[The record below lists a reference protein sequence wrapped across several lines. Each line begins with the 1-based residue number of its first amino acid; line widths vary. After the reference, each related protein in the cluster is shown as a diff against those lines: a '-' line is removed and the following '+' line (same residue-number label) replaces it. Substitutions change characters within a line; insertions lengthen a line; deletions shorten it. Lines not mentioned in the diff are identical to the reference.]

1 MKLLEA
7 FKIIEE
13 NAAPVALSNELCSKY
28 GHYDNSGIMLENEG
42 DISGAL
48 FSLDFTPEAVD
59 MAVKNG
65 CNLIVTHHPA
75 IYHGQRSLTPS
86 NDLVSR
92 ALVGCIKHDI
102 GVISMHLNFDSAP
115 KGIDYYL
122 MKGLGGD
129 KEEGVLNTLSSGGY
143 GRIYNIKPITFSSF
157 VRRAM
162 KTFQTRRCFA
172 YGDDNRIIRR
182 VASFC
187 GAGCDGEAAGLAING
202 RADVLVSADIA
213 HHMIT
218 GLYYNG
224 VNVLQL
230 THYASEVYGFKYMA
244 QSLTPLLGVPVCV
257 YVDSQLM

>member
-75 IYHGQRSLTPS
+75 IYHGQRSITPS

-122 MKGLGGD
+122 MKGLGG
-129 KEEGVLNTLSSGGY
+129 EEAEALLNPLSSGGY
-143 GRIYNIKPITFSSF
+143 GRIYAVPAQSFGQFSQKAAAEFESGHIRF
-157 VRRAM
+157 
-162 KTFQTRRCFA
+162 
-172 YGDDNRIIRR
+172 YGGRQ
-182 VASFC
+182 VKKAASFC
-187 GAGCDGEAAGLAING
+187 GAGCDDEAIAFAISRG
-202 RADVLVSADIA
+202 ADTFVSADMK
-213 HHMIT
+213 HHQIT
-218 GLYYNG
+218 ALISAGL
-224 VNVLQL
+224 NVVEM
-230 THYASEVYGFKYMA
+230 THYCSEVYGFARIYA
-244 QSLTPLLGVPVCV
+244 SINGSLGVP
-257 YVDSQLM
+257 SAFFKEEMLL